1 MTEGAFFMAEKVII
15 CIGREYG
22 SGGREIGEKLG
33 EKLGIPCYDKVLL
46 KQTAIDSGLAESLFE
61 NADEKRTS
69 WILNG
74 FCSGNPTAD
83 AAMITSMDYLTNDSL
98 FFMQSRTIQKLA
110 GEGSCI
116 FIGRCAESVLAN
128 RENVLSV
135 FIHGDKEDRIERI
148 MKRQNIDRKRA
159 EGLMNRIDKRRAGY
173 HNYYSD
179 SKWGRSASY
188 DMSISTSRFGIDGV
202 VNMIEEAVKGIS
214 G

>member
-1 MTEGAFFMAEKVII
+1 MTEITIM

-33 EKLGIPCYDKVLL
+33 KKLGIPCYDKVLL
-46 KQTAIDSGLAESLFE
+46 KQTAIDSGLAQSLFE

-116 FIGRCAESVLAN
+116 FIGRCAESILSN
-128 RENVLSV
+128 RDDLLSV

-148 MKRQNIDRKRA
+148 MKRQNIDWKRA
-159 EGLMNRIDKRRAGY
+159 ESLMNRIDKRRAGY
-173 HNYYSD
+173 YNYYSD
-179 SKWGRSASY
+179 IKWGRSASY
-188 DMSISTSRFGIDGV
+188 DMSISSSKFGIEGT
-202 VNMIEEAVKGIS
+202 VNMIAEAVKHI
-214 G
+214 

>member
-1 MTEGAFFMAEKVII
+1 MKNNII
-15 CIGREYG
+15 TIGRQYG

-33 EKLGIPCYDKVLL
+33 KKLGIPCYDKVLL
-46 KQTAIDSGLAESLFE
+46 KQTAIDSGLAQSLFE

-116 FIGRCAESVLAN
+116 FIGRCAESILSN
-128 RENVLSV
+128 RDDLLSV

-148 MKRQNIDRKRA
+148 MKRQNIDWKRA
-159 EGLMNRIDKRRAGY
+159 ESLMNRIDKRRAGY

-179 SKWGRSASY
+179 IKWGRSASY
-188 DMSISTSRFGIDGV
+188 DMSISSSKFGIEGT
-202 VNMIEEAVKGIS
+202 VNMIAEAVKHI
-214 G
+214 

>member
-1 MTEGAFFMAEKVII
+1 MTERTII

-46 KQTAIDSGLAESLFE
+46 KQAAIDSGLAQSLFE
-61 NADEKRTS
+61 NADEKRTN

-110 GEGSCI
+110 AEGSCI
-116 FIGRCAESVLAN
+116 FIGRCAESVLADG
-128 RENVLSV
+128 EGVLSV
-135 FIHGDKEDRIERI
+135 FIHADKEDRIDRI
-148 MKRQNIDRKRA
+148 MRRQNIDRKRA
-159 EGLMNRIDKRRAGY
+159 ESLMARIDKRRAGY

-179 SKWGRSASY
+179 LKWGKSASY
-188 DMSISTSRFGIDGV
+188 DMSISSSRFGIDGV
-202 VNMIEEAVKGIS
+202 VDMIAEAVKHI
-214 G
+214 

>member
-1 MTEGAFFMAEKVII
+1 MAEKTII

-33 EKLGIPCYDKVLL
+33 KKLGIPCYDKVLL
-46 KQTAIDSGLAESLFE
+46 KQTAIDSGLAQSLFE

-69 WILNG
+69 WLLNG

-110 GEGSCI
+110 AEGPCI
-116 FIGRCAESVLAN
+116 FIGRCAETVL
-128 RENVLSV
+128 ENLDGVISI
-135 FIHGDKEDRIERI
+135 FIHAEKEDRIQRI
-148 MKRQNIDRKRA
+148 MKRQKIERRQA
-159 EGLMNRIDKRRAGY
+159 ESLMNKIDKRRASY

-179 SKWGRSASY
+179 TKWGRSASY
-188 DMSISTSRFGIDGV
+188 DMSISSSRFGIDGTV
-202 VNMIEEAVKGIS
+202 ELIANAANYI
-214 G
+214 

>member
-1 MTEGAFFMAEKVII
+1 MAEKKII

-22 SGGREIGEKLG
+22 SGGREIGEKLA

-46 KQTAIDSGLAESLFE
+46 KQTAVDSGLAQSLFE

-83 AAMITSMDYLTNDSL
+83 AAMMTSMDYLTNDSL

-110 GEGSCI
+110 AEGSCV
-116 FIGRCAESVLAN
+116 FIGRCAESIL
-128 RENVLSV
+128 ENTEGMISI

-159 EGLMNRIDKRRAGY
+159 ESLMNKIDKRRASY

-179 SKWGRSASY
+179 VKWGRSDSY
-188 DMSISTSRFGIDGV
+188 HMSISSSRFGIDGTV
-202 VNMIEEAVKGIS
+202 EMIASAIKFI
-214 G
+214 

>member
-1 MTEGAFFMAEKVII
+1 MTEKTII

-33 EKLGIPCYDKVLL
+33 KKLGIPCYDKVLL
-46 KQTAIDSGLAESLFE
+46 KQTAIDSGLAQSLFE

-116 FIGRCAESVLAN
+116 FIGRCAESILSN
-128 RENVLSV
+128 RDDLLSV
-135 FIHGDKEDRIERI
+135 FIHGDKENRIERI
-148 MKRQNIDRKRA
+148 MKRQNIDWKRA
-159 EGLMNRIDKRRAGY
+159 EILMNRIDKRRAGY

-179 SKWGRSASY
+179 IKWGRSASY
-188 DMSISTSRFGIDGV
+188 DMSISSSRFGIDGT
-202 VNMIEEAVKGIS
+202 VNMIAEAVKHI
-214 G
+214 